1 MSKRVTSSARKH
13 RKTQESVGTILGKE
27 IYTIWVTLYLWAVGV
42 IMPLYIYDHYYEMA
56 FYKWKIFFYATLAL
70 LGVGLVWFII
80 QLVMS
85 SKAQENSEKPK
96 RVLKVRDI
104 LQYISHPDAWAV
116 MYGISVLISMSTCGH
131 AKAAW
136 MGTDSW
142 YMGVL
147 AQLLF
152 VGVYLVFSHFGAPAK
167 DVIWL
172 NMAASAI
179 CFLIGIA
186 QRYGWDFLHLYYGMA
201 DEVIRDYLS
210 TIGNRTWYSGYIS
223 VVFPIGVYLLWRGGK
238 KKVTWLAGIYSVLA
252 FSAIV
257 TNNSDSIYLALAVVL
272 FALFLMS
279 LGSMRKMQRW
289 ISILFLWF
297 AACSAMSLLRVI
309 FPHRLRELRGVSK
322 ICLDM
327 RFALVGM
334 VITVAVAVLLWY
346 LCEKKGLQ
354 EEWAPKTRKRWRT
367 GCLAAVFSVLGLL
380 VVVIAMNTAGLLEQW
395 FGITINSSYF
405 MFDDNWGDYRGFN
418 WKMTW
423 RMFTELPLLQKL
435 FGIGPDC
442 YAFYAYS
449 NPVYAEELTGFFG
462 QNMVANAHNEW
473 LNALLC
479 NGIVGSLLYIGLF
492 ISVMVKCFTKD
503 ESERMHPLAPM
514 VGLCVLGYIT
524 HNVFCYQQIC
534 ATGPIFVL
542 MGVAIHSV
550 RTGGKGNYEL

>member
-1 MSKRVTSSARKH
+1 MSKRMTSSSRKH
-13 RKTQESVGTILGKE
+13 IKTQESVETVLGKE
-27 IYTIWVTLYLWAVGV
+27 IYTILVTIYLWAICV

-56 FYKWKIFFYATLAL
+56 FYKWKIFFYATLIL
-70 LGVGLVWFII
+70 VGVGLVWFVIR
-80 QLVMS
+80 LVMS
-85 SKAQENSEKPK
+85 RKKQENSEKLK
-96 RVLKVRDI
+96 RVFKVRGI
-104 LQYISHPDAWAV
+104 LQYISHPDVLAV
-116 MYGISVLISMSTCGH
+116 MYGISVSVSLITCGH
-131 AKAAW
+131 SKAAW

-142 YMGVL
+142 YMGAF

-152 VGVYLVFSHFGAPAK
+152 VGIYLVLSCFGAPAK
-167 DVIWL
+167 DVIWM

-186 QRYGWDFLHLYYGMA
+186 QRYGWDFLHLYYGME
-201 DEVIRDYLS
+201 DEVVRDYLS

-223 VVFPIGVYLLWRGGK
+223 VVFPIGVYWLWRDGK
-238 KKVTWLAGIYSVLA
+238 KKVTWLAGIYSFWA

-257 TNNSDSIYLALAVVL
+257 TNNSDSIYVALVAVL
-272 FALFLMS
+272 FALFVMS
-279 LGSMRKMQRW
+279 MGSIRKMQRW
-289 ISILFLWF
+289 TSILFLWF

-309 FPHRLRELRGVSK
+309 FPHRLRQLRGISK
-322 ICLDM
+322 ICLDI

-334 VITVAVAVLLWY
+334 VITTAVVVFLKY
-346 LCEKKGLQ
+346 FVDMKGLQ
-354 EEWAPKTRKRWRT
+354 SEWAPKLQKKWQM
-367 GCLAAVFSVLGLL
+367 GCLAMVFTGLVLV
-380 VVVIAMNTAGLLEQW
+380 VVVIALNTAGCLEQW
-395 FGITINSSYF
+395 FGITINNSYF
-405 MFDDNWGDYRGFN
+405 VFDNNWGDYRGFN

-423 RMFTELPLLQKL
+423 RMFTDLPLLQKM

-503 ESERMHPLAPM
+503 ESEHMHPLAPM

-550 RTGGKGNYEL
+550 RTGGKGSYEL